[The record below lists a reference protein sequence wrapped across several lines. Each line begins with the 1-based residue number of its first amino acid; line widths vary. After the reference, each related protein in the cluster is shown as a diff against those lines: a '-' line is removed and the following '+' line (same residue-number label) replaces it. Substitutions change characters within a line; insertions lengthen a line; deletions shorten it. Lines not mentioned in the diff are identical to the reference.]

1 MRAME
6 MGSRLTRRGSWDTRS
21 RRMRGAI
28 QARRAR
34 KLGPRAVVATGRGG
48 RGDALDPRP
57 APRWGQTRGI
67 VEVIWSRLGEWDV
80 QNRENGEPVD
90 PARHLTSKYS

>member
-6 MGSRLTRRGSWDTRS
+6 MGGRLTRRGSWDTRGRS
-21 RRMRGAI
+21 MRDAN

-57 APRWGQTRGI
+57 TPRRGQTK
-67 VEVIWSRLGEWDV
+67 GESGGALEQTQGVGWA
-80 QNRENGEPVD
+80 E
-90 PARHLTSKYS
+90 